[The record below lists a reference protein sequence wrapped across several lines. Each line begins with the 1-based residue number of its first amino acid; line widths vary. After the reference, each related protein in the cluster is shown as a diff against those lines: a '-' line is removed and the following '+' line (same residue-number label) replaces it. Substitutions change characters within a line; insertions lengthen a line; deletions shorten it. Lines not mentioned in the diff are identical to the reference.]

1 MSRLPGLTAAER
13 DAVQQALFERITGGA
28 RARSDR
34 DFGLV
39 DAQGA
44 LRGPFNAML
53 YSPEIG
59 DAVQQLGALLRFS
72 SSLPAELREVA
83 ILTVGQHWRADFE
96 WYAHA
101 LIAKREGLEDHVIDA
116 IKNGQTPDT
125 GDDIATV
132 HRFASELLRQ
142 HRVSAETYRAATDLL
157 GERSVV
163 DLVFLV
169 GYYTFIAGTLNA
181 FEVPV
186 PEGAEAPFTD

>member
-1 MSRLPGLTAAER
+1 MSRLPGLTAADR
-13 DAVQQALFERITGGA
+13 DPVQQALFESITGGA

-72 SSLPAELREVA
+72 STVPADLREVA
-83 ILTVGQHWRADFE
+83 ILAVGAHWRADFE

-101 LIAKREGLEDHVIDA
+101 LIAKKEGLDDTTIDA
-116 IKNGQTPDT
+116 IKDGRTPE
-125 GDDIATV
+125 GDEDIATV
-132 HRFASELLRQ
+132 HRFATEMLRE
-142 HRVSAETYRAATDLL
+142 HRVSTETYAAAVELL
-157 GERSVV
+157 GERRVV
-163 DLVFLV
+163 ELVFLV
-169 GYYTFIAGTLNA
+169 GYYTFISGTLNA

-186 PEGAEAPFTD
+186 PEGAEAPFAG

>member
-13 DAVQQALFERITGGA
+13 TAVQQALFERITEGA

-39 DAQGA
+39 DTQGG

-59 DAVQQLGALLRFS
+59 DAVQQLGALIRFS
-72 SSLPAELREVA
+72 SSLPTELREVA
-83 ILTVGQHWRADFE
+83 ILTVAQHWQAEFE

-101 LIAKREGLEDHVIDA
+101 LIAKREGLEDAVIDA
-116 IKNGQTPDT
+116 IKSGRTPDA
-125 GDDIATV
+125 DDEITTV
-132 HRFASELLRQ
+132 YRFASELLQQ
-142 HRVSAETYRAATDLL
+142 HRVSAETYGAATDLF
-157 GERSVV
+157 GEQSVV
-163 DLVFLV
+163 ELVFLV

-186 PEGAEAPFTD
+186 PEGAQAPFAG